1 MGDTANP
8 HRQHKIVILN
18 PKGGSGKTTLATNLA
33 SYFATRGPPP
43 VLVDCDP
50 GGYSL
55 RWIDKRPAS
64 RPPIHGVVGYD
75 RNTSYDNFAA
85 EFPEAKEIIV
95 DLPAAISSEEIY
107 DHIYDASS
115 ILLPVVPSEIDIF
128 SAARFVAEL
137 LLFTQLDRG
146 KRNLAI
152 VANRTRQRTK
162 SYNML
167 TRFLTS
173 LNIPVAAHLRDSQ
186 VFVQAAALGL
196 GICEMPPY
204 KVRKDMEQF
213 ELIVSWLDRWRSR
226 ELDALIAGEIKRNA
240 GREVIAPVAA
250 LRH

>member
-8 HRQHKIVILN
+8 YSQHRIVILN

-33 SYFATRGPPP
+33 SYFAMRGPPP

-50 GGYSL
+50 SGYSL
-55 RWIDKRPAS
+55 RWLDKRPAS
-64 RPPIHGVVGYD
+64 RPPIHGVAGYEQSS
-75 RNTSYDNFAA
+75 SYIDLAA
-85 EFPEAKEIIV
+85 DFPEAKEIII
-95 DLPAAISSEEIY
+95 DLPAAVNSDEIY

-115 ILLPVVPSEIDIF
+115 ILLPVVPSEIDIS
-128 SAARFVAEL
+128 SAAKFVADL

-167 TRFLTS
+167 TRFLSS
-173 LNIPVAAHLRDSQ
+173 LKIPVAARLRDSQ
-186 VFVQAAALGL
+186 VYVQAAAFGI
-196 GICEMPPY
+196 GICDMPAY
-204 KVRKDMEQF
+204 KVHQDMEQF

-226 ELDALIAGEIKRNA
+226 QLDVLIAEELERNA
-240 GREVIAPVAA
+240 GRGVAVPPAA